1 MLYTRIICYI
11 NLYSSDENVC
21 PMCLSCPLFRVVPP
35 TALPASRGNYDRI
48 TKRPVICSTSTSF
61 VICFRYAIIV
71 PPTSCKICWGN
82 HASGSSLSNL
92 CCSCTRFTSPCF
104 AICFQLYL
112 MHRFIPFCFLLDPGP
127 CAFDVPQIGLLLAV
141 VLSVS
146 HK

>member
-1 MLYTRIICYI
+1 MFYFHVLRNLLSLCYH
-11 NLYSSDENVC
+11 SSPDK
-21 PMCLSCPLFRVVPP
+21 
-35 TALPASRGNYDRI
+35 I

-92 CCSCTRFTSPCF
+92 CCSCFRFTSPCF

-112 MHRFIPFCFLLDPGP
+112 SNRPAAHVANESDKELLIRRGHRRPPFGTLFVWRGSQRSLCLL
-127 CAFDVPQIGLLLAV
+127 
-141 VLSVS
+141 VS
-146 HK
+146 QSSIHI